1 MLLGWCEIFNYKN
14 GGRKDKKLRCQALT
28 ESRLTPFILMAFFR
42 NFTKQ
47 GTVWYNSSLISEYC
61 IRYLVIL
68 SKDEKLKGCVKKIM
82 LKKSLSSSTSNKR
95 QKSVLKV
102 EKLIQKTMCVSGRHI
117 WVSLP
122 VLQSLYIVLRVPMCD
137 LWKGTVAYKELLF
150 SN

>member
-1 MLLGWCEIFNYKN
+1 MLLGRCEIFNYKN

-28 ESRLTPFILMAFFR
+28 ESRLTPFILMAFLGILQ
-42 NFTKQ
+42 NKEQYGITPPWS
-47 GTVWYNSSLISEYC
+47 VSIVSDIWSSWA
-61 IRYLVIL
+61 RMKN
-68 SKDEKLKGCVKKIM
+68 SKDVLKKNHV
-82 LKKSLSSSTSNKR
+82 KKSLSSSTSNKR